1 MEILKINNIPGFG
14 SIKLI
19 NSKKQPLDLKKLLT
33 KAEFGYEEVG
43 AKKFQDSRCMYPKI
57 IHLKM

>member
-43 AKKFQDSRCMYPKI
+43 AKKFQDS
-57 IHLKM
+57 